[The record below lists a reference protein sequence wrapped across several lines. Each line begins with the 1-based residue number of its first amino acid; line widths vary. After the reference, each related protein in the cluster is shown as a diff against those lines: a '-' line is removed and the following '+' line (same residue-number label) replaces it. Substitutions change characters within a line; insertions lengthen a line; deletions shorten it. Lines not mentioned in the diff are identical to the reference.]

1 MPKLI
6 PQPTMKYKEFCNLFD
21 TFLLFHD
28 NNCYYPNTEE
38 NKLTSFHISVNS
50 YRILQESEV
59 IYDRHSKE
67 LHCPALDTTFH
78 ILTYNITEDG
88 TEYYSHPQLDSP
100 VYVKHIDEYLKT
112 HTLEDHFGYKGDV
125 YYSDDNPNFAS
136 VEYLDDIVKTEK
148 EKKEKELT
156 EEDEERLTDLE
167 HRMNEL
173 QRTVLQLEDLIR
185 TLRK

>member
-50 YRILQESEV
+50 YRILPESEV
-59 IYDRHSKE
+59 IYDRHGKE
-67 LHCPALDTTFH
+67 LHCLALDTTFH
-78 ILTYNITEDG
+78 ILTYNMTEDG
-88 TEYYSHPQLDSP
+88 TEYYSHPQVDCP

-125 YYSDDNPNFAS
+125 YYSDDNPNVFIRT
-136 VEYLDDIVKTEK
+136 EYNNYFYALKLPK
-148 EKKEKELT
+148 KELT

-185 TLRK
+185 TLRR